1 MTKEIYRLARII
13 LLVIFLILF
22 TLIGYRLSENGRY
35 RQYDEQKDVAVWG
48 NQSSKSTPNQ
58 FAFDTRTGKRIRV
71 TP

>member
-35 RQYDEQKDVAVWG
+35 RQYDQQKDVAVWG
-48 NQSSKSTPNQ
+48 DKSSKTTPGIV
-58 FAFDTRTGKRIRV
+58 FDTRTGKRIRV